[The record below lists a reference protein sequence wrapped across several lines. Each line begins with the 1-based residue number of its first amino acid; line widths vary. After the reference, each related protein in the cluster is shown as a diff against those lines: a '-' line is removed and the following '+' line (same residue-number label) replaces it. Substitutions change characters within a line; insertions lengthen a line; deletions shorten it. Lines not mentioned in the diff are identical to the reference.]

1 MGVEARTNAAA
12 RERQAAEFRE
22 HIAQAIPPHRHQLID
37 AYGRPIVVGGTY
49 AFSAQYPTPVTVIDV
64 QQNLHPNAPPGAYTV
79 TVMAQLTLQAMS
91 RAPIRNMILLDPGVA
106 GHPQEEAG
114 QGESQAQPP
123 AQEERDSP
131 IAITDFQKRPPREE

>member
-49 AFSAQYPTPVTVIDV
+49 AFTAQYPTPVTVIDV

-91 RAPIRNMILLDPGVA
+91 RAPIRNMILIHPGEAVA
-106 GHPQEEAG
+106 
-114 QGESQAQPP
+114 QGEEETQDKAQQPP
-123 AQEERDSP
+123 AEEREST
-131 IAITDFQKRPPREE
+131 IAITDFERRPPREE

>member
-12 RERQAAEFRE
+12 RERQAAEFRQ

-91 RAPIRNMILLDPGVA
+91 RAPIRNMILLHPGEPA
-106 GHPQEEAG
+106 AQENEAEA
-114 QGESQAQPP
+114 QQAQDP
-123 AQEERDSP
+123 AQAEERDSP